1 VRSGSLCL
9 VALLGLTSCGPPPAV
24 EPDPSAELP
33 AELRGAI
40 ERELA
45 EVRAAPGDARA
56 RATLGLVYAAN
67 HMWSEAR
74 RSYGQAGALEASEP
88 LWSYHAALARLHG
101 GDPDGALAEFER
113 AAQRFPDFAPLW
125 YRLGDLSMENGD
137 LEAAE
142 ARMQRVIELAPR
154 APEGHAALGAIALE
168 RGEAAAARAACERAL
183 ALDPDYRPARY
194 VLGLALARLGL
205 VQQAEQALAAGVDA
219 RKRHLPDAW
228 SERGPF
234 HAVLLETRLEA
245 AIDWMEA
252 GRLDDAL
259 KLLSETLALHPEAAR
274 VQVNLGVAHARA
286 GNTSEAI
293 DRLERVAAAG
303 SREAVVFLNLA
314 ECYLASR
321 REKDA
326 LSAADRALA
335 IDVEFAGAHVARG
348 EALISLGRADEG
360 RAVLAR
366 AARLDRGDTR
376 TPLRLAQLA
385 VEAREWVVAR
395 SWFLELSAR
404 EPERWQNHA
413 NVVRVC
419 LELDDLVQA
428 EQSLAAA
435 RKRAPEE
442 ASLVDLARELARRRR
457 P

>member
-1 VRSGSLCL
+1 
-9 VALLGLTSCGPPPAV
+9 
-24 EPDPSAELP
+24 
-33 AELRGAI
+33 
-40 ERELA
+40 
-45 EVRAAPGDARA
+45 
-56 RATLGLVYAAN
+56 
-67 HMWSEAR
+67 
-74 RSYGQAGALEASEP
+74 
-88 LWSYHAALARLHG
+88 
-101 GDPDGALAEFER
+101 
-113 AAQRFPDFAPLW
+113 
-125 YRLGDLSMENGD
+125 
-137 LEAAE
+137 
-142 ARMQRVIELAPR
+142 
-154 APEGHAALGAIALE
+154 
-168 RGEAAAARAACERAL
+168 
-183 ALDPDYRPARY
+183 
-194 VLGLALARLGL
+194 
-205 VQQAEQALAAGVDA
+205 
-219 RKRHLPDAW
+219 
-228 SERGPF
+228 
-234 HAVLLETRLEA
+234 
-245 AIDWMEA
+245 
-252 GRLDDAL
+252 
-259 KLLSETLALHPEAAR
+259 
-274 VQVNLGVAHARA
+274 
-286 GNTSEAI
+286 
-293 DRLERVAAAG
+293 
-303 SREAVVFLNLA
+303 LA

-335 IDVEFAGAHVARG
+335 IDVELAGAHVARG